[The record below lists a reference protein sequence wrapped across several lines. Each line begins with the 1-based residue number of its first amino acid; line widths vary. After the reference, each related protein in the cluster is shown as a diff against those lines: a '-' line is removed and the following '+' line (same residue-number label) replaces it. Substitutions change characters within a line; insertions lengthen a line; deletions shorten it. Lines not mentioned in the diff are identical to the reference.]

1 MANKTYLQ
9 DNNLLNEYQLNLNN
23 INDEANEVLT
33 EFEKV
38 IDTIEEVWSG
48 IASGNFQKNYKQLL
62 SDTKKHHNEMKQ
74 RNRMLNLISEHLED
88 R

>member
-33 EFEKV
+33 EFEEV

-48 IASGNFQKNYKQLL
+48 IASSNFQKNYKQLL
-62 SDTKKHHNEMKQ
+62 SDTKLHHNEMKQ
-74 RNRMLNLISEHLED
+74 RNGMLSLISEHLED